1 MGNRESGIVEAA
13 HVANIESRKTRFPD
27 LIDSQVPIPDSRS
40 IP

>member
-13 HVANIESRKTRFPD
+13 LGADIDSRKSRFPA
-27 LIDSQVPIPDSRS
+27 LIDSQIPIPDSRS